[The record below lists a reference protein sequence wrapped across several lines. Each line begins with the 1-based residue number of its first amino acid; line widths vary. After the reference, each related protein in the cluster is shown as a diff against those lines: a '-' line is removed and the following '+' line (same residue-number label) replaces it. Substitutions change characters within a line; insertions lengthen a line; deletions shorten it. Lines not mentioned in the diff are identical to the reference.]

1 MCLESKLT
9 SDIGSSNKDPYDFI
23 LPDGVKSRTQLPPS
37 LPSQAARLKVKQ
49 ISSSAQTSRKS
60 NSTISSNRIKRSA
73 SDGLENKRKILKTD
87 QTPSDEML
95 SKVNIMS
102 TKSADVFAN
111 NLPTLKDINN
121 SSVQLPGRQDSS
133 ALVNGQ
139 GRRTY
144 SGEMLLSSPHQ
155 SQSSELRLSQPLH
168 PQLNKTTPKIIQ
180 TVSKTVSAASETLP
194 LSAKIVPSY
203 NFAQNTGIKLELR
216 PVANRSKFATAESD
230 AVSLISDPTRQI
242 LSQDFVAA
250 KPPSCSSVAGN
261 SLLRPATSL
270 VTANV
275 SNFVC

>member
-9 SDIGSSNKDPYDFI
+9 SDVGSGNKDPYDFI
-23 LPDGVKSRTQLPPS
+23 LPDGAKSRTQLPPS
-37 LPSQAARLKVKQ
+37 LPSQVARLKVKQ
-49 ISSSAQTSRKS
+49 ISSSAQASRKS

-102 TKSADVFAN
+102 TKSADVFIN

-155 SQSSELRLSQPLH
+155 SQSSELRLSQPL
-168 PQLNKTTPKIIQ
+168 PQLNKITPKIMQ
-180 TVSKTVSAASETLP
+180 TVSKTVSPAAETLP

-203 NFAQNTGIKLELR
+203 NFAQNSGIKLELR
-216 PVANRSKFATAESD
+216 PVANKSKFALAESD
-230 AVSLISDPTRQI
+230 AISLISDPTHQI

>member
-9 SDIGSSNKDPYDFI
+9 SDVGSGNKDPYDFI
-23 LPDGVKSRTQLPPS
+23 LPDGAKSRTQLPPS
-37 LPSQAARLKVKQ
+37 LPSQVARLKVKQ
-49 ISSSAQTSRKS
+49 ISSSAQASRKS

-95 SKVNIMS
+95 SKANIMS
-102 TKSADVFAN
+102 TKSADVFIN

-155 SQSSELRLSQPLH
+155 SQSSELRLSQPL
-168 PQLNKTTPKIIQ
+168 PQLNKITPKIMQ
-180 TVSKTVSAASETLP
+180 TVSKTVSPAAETLP

-203 NFAQNTGIKLELR
+203 NFAQNSGIKLELR
-216 PVANRSKFATAESD
+216 PVANKSKFALAESD
-230 AVSLISDPTRQI
+230 AISLISDPTHQI